1 MNYLYLLKRLYYNT
15 NMMINLINS
24 DLIWIKKCYEYI
36 LIDYENGE
44 KIKLK
49 GKLKNSNYIPYYI
62 KELSNCEYIE
72 SKEDFFN
79 ELTIDD
85 YHIEENKAKIFIL
98 NKIDPDQRISFDRN
112 TIISIHVEFDKRK
125 TKLNNIL
132 NKIYE
137 RFKLTIDDKD
147 IISILNNSISNNL
160 DINTTFKK
168 IIDYINT
175 NSIKYRY
182 RCFIFSE
189 LENDKFPTEMFGVSI
204 IADKKKIKRN

>member
-24 DLIWIKKCYEYI
+24 DLIWIKNCYDYI

-49 GKLKNSNYIPYYI
+49 GKLKNTNYIPYYF
-62 KELSNCEYIE
+62 KPLSNYEYID
-72 SKEDFFN
+72 SKEKFFN
-79 ELTIDD
+79 ESTIDD
-85 YHIEENKAKIFIL
+85 YYMEENKAKIFIF
-98 NKIDPDQRISFDRN
+98 NKLDPDQRITFDRN
-112 TIISIHVEFDKRK
+112 TITSIHVELDKRK
-125 TKLNNIL
+125 IKSNNIL
-132 NKIYE
+132 IKIYE
-137 RFKLTIDDKD
+137 RFKSAINDKN
-147 IISILNNSISNNL
+147 IISILDNSISNNL

-189 LENDKFPTEMFGVSI
+189 LEKDEFPIELFGLSI
-204 IADKKKIKRN
+204 VADKKKIKRN

>member
-24 DLIWIKKCYEYI
+24 DLIWIKNCYNYI

-44 KIKLK
+44 RIKLK
-49 GKLKNSNYIPYYI
+49 GKLKNKNYIPYYI
-62 KELSNCEYIE
+62 KPLSSYEYIE
-72 SKEDFFN
+72 SKENFFDKSN
-79 ELTIDD
+79 IDC
-85 YHIEENKAKIFIL
+85 YEEDGVSIDVK
-98 NKIDPDQRISFDRN
+98 KIDLSQRIPFDEN
-112 TIISIHVEFDKRK
+112 TAIFIHVELDKRK

-132 NKIYE
+132 NKIYK
-137 RFKLTIDDKD
+137 RFKLASDDKN
-147 IISILNNSISNNL
+147 IVSILDNSISNNL

-175 NSIKYRY
+175 SSIKYRY

-189 LENDKFPTEMFGVSI
+189 LEKDEFPIEMFGLAI

>member
-24 DLIWIKKCYEYI
+24 DLIWIKNCYEYI

-49 GKLKNSNYIPYYI
+49 GKLNDKNYIPYYI
-62 KELSNCEYIE
+62 KSLSTCEYIE
-72 SKEDFFN
+72 SKEKFFN
-79 ELTIDD
+79 KPNIDC
-85 YHIEENKAKIFIL
+85 YEEDGMSIDVK
-98 NKIDPDQRISFDRN
+98 KIDPTQRIPFDKN
-112 TIISIHVEFDKRK
+112 TAIFIHIEFDKRK

-132 NKIYE
+132 DKIYK
-137 RFKLTIDDKD
+137 RFKLATDDKD
-147 IISILNNSISNNL
+147 IISILDNSISNNI

>member
-24 DLIWIKKCYEYI
+24 DLIWIKNCYEYI

-49 GKLKNSNYIPYYI
+49 GKLNDKNYIPYYI
-62 KELSNCEYIE
+62 KSLSTCEYIE
-72 SKEDFFN
+72 SKEKFFN
-79 ELTIDD
+79 KPNIDC
-85 YHIEENKAKIFIL
+85 YEEDGMSIDVK
-98 NKIDPDQRISFDRN
+98 KIDPTQRIPFDEN
-112 TIISIHVEFDKRK
+112 TAIFIHIEFDKRK

-132 NKIYE
+132 DKIYK
-137 RFKLTIDDKD
+137 RFKLATDDKD
-147 IISILNNSISNNL
+147 IISILDNSISNNI